1 VSPKFLVLQL
11 AFSPNDENEETDAWL
26 IKGSIKVKD
35 FIRKKTK
42 SFEKKVTFSVWFIKT
57 QKSNQ
62 NTLCVSD
69 LQWRIRVLA

>member
-1 VSPKFLVLQL
+1 MVLQL